1 MNKKGLLMIISGPSG
16 SGKGTVVE
24 ELIKDENFV
33 ISVSA
38 TTRSPRDYEQDGV
51 HYFFKT
57 VDEFGDMINE
67 GQLLEWAAFCG
78 NYYGTP
84 KAYVEKMLESG
95 KNVILEIEVQGAQQI
110 AEMYPEAVSVFLMP
124 PSKEELIK
132 RLTGRGTEDEITVER
147 RIKRAEEEVELLPK
161 YKFVVINDE
170 VANAVEKI
178 KMIAESEKM
187 RSERYKNMVEAF
199 K

>member
-1 MNKKGLLMIISGPSG
+1 
-16 SGKGTVVE
+16 
-24 ELIKDENFV
+24 
-33 ISVSA
+33 
-38 TTRSPRDYEQDGV
+38 
-51 HYFFKT
+51 
-57 VDEFGDMINE
+57 MINDGE
-67 GQLLEWAAFCG
+67 LLEWAAFCG

-84 KAYVEKMLESG
+84 KAYVEKMLEEG

-110 AEMYPEAVSVFLMP
+110 AEIYPEAVSIFLMP
-124 PSKEELIK
+124 PSKEELLK

-147 RIKRAEEEVELLPK
+147 RIQRASEEVELLPS

-170 VANAVEKI
+170 VKNAVEKI
-178 KMIAESEKM
+178 KVIAESEKM

>member
-1 MNKKGLLMIISGPSG
+1 MNEKGLLMIISGPSG
-16 SGKGTVVE
+16 SGKGTVVD

-38 TTRSPRDYEQDGV
+38 TTRAPRDYEEDGV

-57 VDEFGDMINE
+57 VDEFGDMINDGE
-67 GQLLEWAAFCG
+67 LLEWAAFCG

-84 KAYVEKMLESG
+84 KTYVEKMLEAG

-110 AEMYPEAVSVFLMP
+110 TEMYPESVSIFLMP
-124 PSKEELIK
+124 PSKEELLR
-132 RLTGRGTEDEITVER
+132 RLTGRGTEDEITIER
-147 RIKRAEEEVELLPK
+147 RIQRASEEVELLPN

-170 VANAVEKI
+170 VEKAVEKI
-178 KMIAESEKM
+178 KVIAESEKM
-187 RSERYKNMVEAF
+187 RSIRYENMVEAF

>member
-1 MNKKGLLMIISGPSG
+1 MNKKGILMIISGPSG

-24 ELIKDENFV
+24 ELIKDEKFV

-57 VDEFGDMINE
+57 VDEFGDMINDGE
-67 GQLLEWAAFCG
+67 LLEWAAFCG

-84 KAYVEKMLESG
+84 KAYVEKMLDEG

-110 AEMYPEAVSVFLMP
+110 AEIYPESVSIFLMP
-124 PSKEELIK
+124 PSKEELLR
-132 RLTGRGTEDEITVER
+132 RLTGRGTEDEITIER
-147 RIKRAEEEVELLPK
+147 RIQRASEEVLLLPN
-161 YKFVVINDE
+161 YNFVVINDKVE
-170 VANAVEKI
+170 NAVEKI

-187 RSERYKNMVEAF
+187 RSARFENMVEAF

>member
-16 SGKGTVVE
+16 SGKGTVVD

-38 TTRSPRDYEQDGV
+38 TTRSPRDYEEDGV

-57 VDEFGDMINE
+57 VDEFGDMINDGE
-67 GQLLEWAAFCG
+67 LLEWAAFCG

-84 KAYVEKMLESG
+84 KTYVEKMLEAG

-110 AEMYPEAVSVFLMP
+110 TEMYPESVSIFLMP
-124 PSKEELIK
+124 PSKEELLR
-132 RLTGRGTEDEITVER
+132 RLTGRGTEDEITIER
-147 RIKRAEEEVELLPK
+147 RIQRASEEVELLPN

-170 VANAVEKI
+170 VEKAVEKI
-178 KMIAESEKM
+178 KVIAESEKM
-187 RSERYKNMVEAF
+187 RSIRYENMVEAF

>member
-51 HYFFKT
+51 HYFFKS

-84 KAYVEKMLESG
+84 KAYVEKMLNSG

-170 VANAVEKI
+170 VTNAVEKI